1 MAPLVMLVLKYG
13 GMVIGYSYA
22 VPWNALFRWVQAR
35 PEVQGNVN
43 IRTKRVGP
51 RLLFAHNFAHNSRFF
66 WRGGAWCLRIE
77 PHLASLV

>member
-43 IRTKRVGP
+43 IRTKRG
-51 RLLFAHNFAHNSRFF
+51 LLFLNPY
-66 WRGGAWCLRIE
+66 
-77 PHLASLV
+77 PHLDPKSDRNT